1 MIHGICLFL
10 SDLLHSVYYS
20 LGPSV
25 LLQITLFHCFFH
37 GCIVFRHVTHD
48 IFFIHSSVDGHLGC
62 VHVLAIVNSAVMNIG
77 VCVSVLV
84 PSVCMP
90 SSGIAGSHGSSMSS
104 F

>member
-1 MIHGICLFL
+1 MIYGICLFL

-62 VHVLAIVNSAVMNIG
+62 VHVLAIVNSATMNIMW
-77 VCVSVLV
+77 CISFQIRVSVF
-84 PSVCMP
+84 S
-90 SSGIAGSHGSSMSS
+90 INI
-104 F
+104 